1 MYTNLGARYRLSV
14 HEHMRTQR
22 NPSHALAKREFA
34 EPCVPTCHGRDPFP
48 FSRTSWLG
56 VWKRG
61 DGECLYRRKTR
72 KDHLPIFR
80 QVVFFYA
87 AKDRPGRF
95 VARGCVS
102 KADLDILGL
111 PVPAGITSTPQN
123 RTGCHCLSIKGELLD
138 HRAPCPNKCIYCYWK
153 GTR

>member
-1 MYTNLGARYRLSV
+1 MPVPEKNTKR
-14 HEHMRTQR
+14 
-22 NPSHALAKREFA
+22 PLA
-34 EPCVPTCHGRDPFP
+34 D
-48 FSRTSWLG
+48 FSASGL
-56 VWKRG
+56 
-61 DGECLYRRKTR
+61 
-72 KDHLPIFR
+72 
-80 QVVFFYA
+80 FYA

-111 PVPAGITSTPQN
+111 PVPAGITSNPQN